1 MPVLHAIIVGIV
13 QGFTEFLPIS
23 SSAHL
28 YLVSYIFGWD
38 YQGLGFDVALHGGT
52 LLAVLWIFWKDY
64 LAVLKNP
71 KMFWYLVLGSI
82 PAALAGFFLQDQIEN
97 VFRNPLV
104 MIFTLAGFAV
114 LLWYADKKSKK
125 ADDLAALSPKKTL
138 FIGAMQALSLVP
150 GVSRS
155 GITTTAGLFAGLT
168 REQAVRFA
176 FLLSGPII
184 FGAMLVEVKD
194 LRVLDSAVIAGFI
207 AAAISGSL
215 AIKFLLKYVA
225 RRNFNVFVWYRIA
238 LAIVIL
244 LVYLSR

>member
-1 MPVLHAIIVGIV
+1 MPVLHAIILGIV

-28 YLVSYIFGWD
+28 YLVPYIFGWE

-184 FGAMLVEVKD
+184 FGAMLVEIKD
-194 LRVLDSAVIAGFI
+194 LQSLDSAVIAGFM

-225 RRNFNVFVWYRIA
+225 GRNFNVFVWYRIA